1 MSDELEKRVKILQE
15 EVIKHKRINEEMKET
30 YEKQNKLKRRN
41 NRQIEK
47 KKMIQL
53 KSISLIIKNQF

>member
-30 YEKQNKLKRRN
+30 
-41 NRQIEK
+41 
-47 KKMIQL
+47 
-53 KSISLIIKNQF
+53 